1 MWNIEKLG
9 YEKEFIY
16 YFPSHPEAVDDYC
29 AYLAGLYELARVNDE
44 YEVKRSVYFYLENH
58 EVVLKWLLH
67 NTPDEFTSSV
77 KSKEE
82 FLHSEPETPMPENLI
97 GDVCSVFSKAFK
109 ISVVMRDLEAVIIM
123 AETLE
128 WFEKIVFFL
137 ASGVTFDDD
146 EVGDDIRRQLAEKDR
161 ILTSKIIREG

>member
-1 MWNIEKLG
+1 M
-9 YEKEFIY
+9 
-16 YFPSHPEAVDDYC
+16 
-29 AYLAGLYELARVNDE
+29 
-44 YEVKRSVYFYLENH
+44 
-58 EVVLKWLLH
+58 
-67 NTPDEFTSSV
+67 T
-77 KSKEE
+77 SKEE
-82 FLHSEPETPMPENLI
+82 FLHSEPKTPVPRNLI

-109 ISVVMRDLEAVIIM
+109 ISVVKRDLEAVKIM

-161 ILTSKIIREG
+161 MLTSKIIREG

>member
-16 YFPSHPEAVDDYC
+16 YFPSHPEAIDDYC
-29 AYLAGLYELARVNDE
+29 VYLAGLYELARVNDE

-67 NTPDEFTSSV
+67 NTPDEFASSV

-82 FLHSEPETPMPENLI
+82 FLHSEPKTPVPRNLI

-109 ISVVMRDLEAVIIM
+109 VSVVKRDREAVKIM

-137 ASGVTFDDD
+137 ASGDTFDD
-146 EVGDDIRRQLAEKDR
+146 EVGDEIRRQLAEKDR
-161 ILTSKIIREG
+161 ILTSKIIREM